1 VILGPTILQ
10 VGPRLSV
17 MTFLGRGK
25 TRRSEIAE
33 KTSTVRV
40 GCGMTALD
48 IFNCANAIMHSCEE
62 RGELSSQGRRH
73 GKS

>member
-1 VILGPTILQ
+1 
-10 VGPRLSV
+10 
-17 MTFLGRGK
+17 
-25 TRRSEIAE
+25 
-33 KTSTVRV
+33 
-40 GCGMTALD
+40 MTALD